1 MRKLLLTVLL
11 VCWST
16 PSLSIING
24 LSANTADFRSFVSIR
39 SISPYPKHGG
49 QEINNCG
56 GTLVA
61 PNWVLTALH
70 CKPAYENALKADTP
84 VFVGV
89 NLQGDGTFAAKLRIV
104 EVRFAPALL
113 GSERVD
119 AALLRLEADATDYG
133 AEVASLFEGDLA
145 AGVQTTTV
153 GIGQGLEGAL
163 LEYYDSRVAGPEN
176 CDKEKVDFDPAHDF
190 CVGIPGS
197 TQRTGYGDSG
207 GPLFVRDPALDGRY
221 LLAGIVKGGVRVGTS
236 GPEESEFI
244 RYTDASDLRG
254 WVENVV
260 RCAEAAAGTPTL
272 DTGCEDAAPDAA
284 LLDSYW
290 RIDQIFQQKLSATDN
305 HREPHLVLKSGER
318 DTVSATVGCNKI
330 SAAFRYDDQILV
342 FGPLA
347 STRMACLPPFDE
359 AERNLTLLLQSVE
372 SYEITGNTMQF
383 FGSDTLPIAT
393 LTAVFL
399 P

>member
-1 MRKLLLTVLL
+1 MRQFFLTALLIW
-11 VCWST
+11 WST
-16 PSLSIING
+16 PSLSVING
-24 LSANTADFRSFVSIR
+24 LSANAEDFRSFVSIR

-49 QEINNCG
+49 KEINNCG

-70 CKPAYENALKADTP
+70 CKPAYEKALQADTP

-104 EVRFAPALL
+104 DVRFAPALL

-119 AALLRLEADATDYG
+119 AALLQLESDATDHG
-133 AEVASLFEGDLA
+133 AEVASFFTGDLA
-145 AGVQTTTV
+145 VGVQTTTV

-163 LEYYDSRVAGPEN
+163 LEYYDSYVAGYAN
-176 CDKEKVDFDPAHDF
+176 CDKESVDFDPAHDF

-207 GPLFVRDPALDGRY
+207 GPLFIMDPALDGRY
-221 LLAGIVKGGVRVGTS
+221 LLAGIVKGGVRVGAS
-236 GPEESEFI
+236 GPEELEFI

-254 WVENVV
+254 WVDNTV
-260 RCAEAAAGTPTL
+260 RCAEAAVGTSTL
-272 DTGCEDAAPDAA
+272 GTGCKDAAPNVA

-290 RIDQIFQQKLSATDN
+290 RIDQIFQQKISAADN
-305 HREPHLVLKSGER
+305 HREPHLVLESGER
-318 DTVSATVGCNKI
+318 GTVRATVGCNKI
-330 SAAFRYDDQILV
+330 SASFSYDDPMLF
-342 FGPLA
+342 FGPSA
-347 STRMACLPPFDE
+347 STQMACLPPFDE
-359 AERNLTLLLQSVE
+359 AERNLILLLQSVE